1 MFQGLDMGEALG
13 VAFGAC
19 LVMLSLWLLYHWA
32 IKPERESRRRN
43 AWRTIEE
50 MHRNHWEHFRRR
62 PLPFEKRYEASTT
75 HAETNT
81 EGELQAAELNLR

>member
-1 MFQGLDMGEALG
+1 MLLGLDLGEALG

-43 AWRTIEE
+43 AWRAIEE
-50 MHRNHWEHFRRR
+50 MHRNHWEHLRRR
-62 PLPFEKRYEASTT
+62 PYRMD
-75 HAETNT
+75 
-81 EGELQAAELNLR
+81 R